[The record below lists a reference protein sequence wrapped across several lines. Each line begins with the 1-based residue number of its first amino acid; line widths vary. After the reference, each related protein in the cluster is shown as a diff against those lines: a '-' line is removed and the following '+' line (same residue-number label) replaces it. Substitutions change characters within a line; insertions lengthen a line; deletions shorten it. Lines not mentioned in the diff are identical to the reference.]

1 MLKVCGT
8 LLVTLLATFS
18 IHAGSIADLKKG
30 FVTPPESARP
40 WVYWVWMDGNLTKDG
55 ITADLEAMKRAGIGG
70 MIIMEVNVGIPQGPV
85 EFMSPV
91 WRQHFKHVVKEA
103 ERLGLEISL
112 ITGPGWTGSGGPWV
126 NPEQGM
132 KHIVGM
138 PTIVNGP
145 RRYDD
150 TLARPLRRPAF
161 FGDGLLPPAQ
171 EQEKNAYYRDLM
183 VLAYP
188 TPAPSVPIPAID
200 EKAFYTRAPYS
211 SQPTVP
217 SFFPTFA
224 QYPAPVAGTTIDP
237 ARVIDIT
244 GSYGADGKL
253 HWDVP
258 AGSWTIMRLGAA
270 STGANTRPAPVP
282 GLGLECDKLDT
293 NALNAH
299 FDAFFGT
306 LIREIGPRD
315 ISAQGG
321 WKMVHIDSW
330 EMGAQNW
337 TGAFRQEFRQR
348 RGYDLLPYLPAITGA
363 VVGSREISER
373 FLWDLRQTVQELVLQ
388 NHAGHLKTL
397 GQRHGFTLSIEPY
410 DMNPTSDMSL
420 GSVADVPMCE
430 FWMYGFHTSYSV
442 IEATSIAHTTGRSV
456 VGAEAFT
463 SGDTEHWDAWP
474 GSMKVLGD
482 WAFAQGVNRFVF
494 HRYQHQPWNTVKPG
508 MTMGPYGVHWER
520 TQSWWDLAPGYHT
533 YLSRAQFMLRQGL
546 AVADVC
552 FLVGEGA
559 PQVFQAPR
567 SALRGNP
574 PDRTGY
580 RFDACA
586 PDVLMARASVSDGDI
601 VFPDGMR
608 YRVLVLPDRETMTP
622 ALLRKVRELVAAG
635 ATVIGPPP
643 LRSPALSGYPT
654 CDDEIAALTHELWG
668 PCDGVAVTEHAFG
681 AGKVVWVRQDAR
693 AKRGEVQD
701 PSSYTPTPL
710 FRLEASNTAMDAG
723 AVRERRHD
731 DGTGAVEQ
739 EQYGDYSIV
748 ETVLRSRGIPVDFAS
763 DATLRFGHRRVDDA
777 EIYFV
782 ANPSDIA
789 VSAECTFRVAGKRPE
804 CWDAV
809 TGSMRMIQDYSVA
822 GGRTTAKIRFEPR
835 QSFFIVFSAP
845 AEKEPARRMITES
858 ILAHRIDGP
867 WDVTFGPGWAGPG
880 TVRLEALTDW
890 STNRMDSIRYF
901 SGIATYR
908 KVFDLPMP
916 LHGGKQKGDVS
927 IDLGVV
933 HDMARVRLNGKDLGI
948 VWTPPMRVSADG
960 ALRARGNVLEIDVAN
975 RWRNRLVGDE
985 RLAADAEYGPYGNIV
1000 RWPRWLTDGG
1010 GRPSTGRAAFASW
1023 RHFTATTPLLPSGVL
1038 GPVRLL
1044 MQGE

>member
-1 MLKVCGT
+1 MPRLCTALLLTLFLSLSGFAGT
-8 LLVTLLATFS
+8 T
-18 IHAGSIADLKKG
+18 ADLKKG
-30 FVTPPESARP
+30 FATPPDSVRP
-40 WVYWVWMDGNLTKDG
+40 WVYWVWMDGNLTKEG

-126 NPEQGM
+126 KPEQGM

-138 PTIVNGP
+138 PTVVTGP
-145 RRYDD
+145 RRFDD
-150 TLARPLRRPAF
+150 TLARPQRRPAF
-161 FGDGLLPPAQ
+161 FGDGLLPPAR

-188 TPAPSVPIPAID
+188 TPAPTAPIPGID

-244 GSYGADGKL
+244 GSFGADGKL

-258 AGSWTIMRLGAA
+258 AGSWTIMRLGAT
-270 STGANTRPAPVP
+270 STGSNTRPAPVP

-315 ISAQGG
+315 LSAQGG

-337 TGAFRQEFRQR
+337 TGAFREEFRQR

-363 VVGSREISER
+363 TVGSREISER

-463 SGDTEHWDAWP
+463 SADTEHWDAWP

-494 HRYQHQPWNTVKPG
+494 HRYQHQPWNSVKPG
-508 MTMGPYGVHWER
+508 VTMGPYGVHWER

-586 PDVLMARASVSDGDI
+586 PEVLMARASVHNGDI

-622 ALLRKVRELVAAG
+622 ALLRKVKALVAAG

-643 LRSPALSGYPT
+643 LRSPALSGYPA
-654 CDDEIAALTHELWG
+654 CDDEIAALT
-668 PCDGVAVTEHAFG
+668 
-681 AGKVVWVRQDAR
+681 KDA
-693 AKRGEVQD
+693 
-701 PSSYTPTPL
+701 L
-710 FRLEASNTAMDAG
+710 
-723 AVRERRHD
+723 
-731 DGTGAVEQ
+731 
-739 EQYGDYSIV
+739 
-748 ETVLRSRGIPVDFAS
+748 LRY
-763 DATLRFGHRRVDDA
+763 GHRRLGDA
-777 EIYFV
+777 DIYFV
-782 ANPSDIA
+782 ANPSGIA
-789 VSAECTFRVAGKRPE
+789 LDAECTFRVAGKQPE
-804 CWDAV
+804 CWDPV
-809 TGSMRMIQDYSVA
+809 TGTTRVLHDITIS
-822 GGRTTAKIRFEPR
+822 GGRTKARIRFEPH
-835 QSFFIVFSAP
+835 QSFFIVFNAP
-845 AEKEPARRMITES
+845 AVAQPGRRVMRETV
-858 ILAHRIDGP
+858 LAHRIKGP
-867 WDVTFGPGWAGPG
+867 WEVTFSPSWSGPG
-880 TVRLEALTDW
+880 TMKLDALSDW
-890 STNRMDSIRYF
+890 SENRMDSIRYF

-908 KVFDLPMP
+908 KTFDVPGP
-916 LHGGKQKGDVS
+916 LRVGKESGDVYL
-927 IDLGVV
+927 DLGVV

-948 VWTPPMRVSADG
+948 VWTPPMRVSTAG
-960 ALRARGNVLEIDVAN
+960 ALRAKGNVLEIDVAN

-985 RLAADAEYGPYGNIV
+985 RFAADAEYGPFGNIV
-1000 RWPRWLTDGG
+1000 RWPEWLTSGG
-1010 GRPSTGRAAFASW
+1010 ARPSTGRAAFASW
-1023 RHFTATTPLLPSGVL
+1023 RHFTASTPLLPSGLL
-1038 GPVRLL
+1038 GPVQLM